1 MTTPKERAA
10 KAFEYALGYYNMHD
24 DAPTLVEIEEA
35 ADKVLAAIA
44 EPSDAMIEAIKSAWK
59 TPHAS
64 ISDNGA
70 IVIWKTMHA
79 AMMAERE
86 PKIYKTTIAGI
97 GPWCVEFDDGEIITT
112 RTEERAKLIAGVK

>member
-44 EPSDAMIEAIKSAWK
+44 EPSDAMIEAIKSAN
-59 TPHAS
+59 
-64 ISDNGA
+64 IIN
-70 IVIWKTMHA
+70 
-79 AMMAERE
+79 
-86 PKIYKTTIAGI
+86 
-97 GPWCVEFDDGEIITT
+97 FDQHFGEIFNINENNKLTLKSVLNIK
-112 RTEERAKLIAGVK
+112 TEFLEGMEVSNKKSYILFYNTKINNDVRYPYNYTL